1 MEVIFFLVLFL
12 IFFKILK
19 KYILVK
25 YDFNPF
31 DWSYKTNTLA
41 HVHRRNNVLIM
52 DAVNLNRLNNGLRPL
67 KQALPRLY
75 ELAQREADRMLA
87 AGKITEP
94 NLNSYNKTVLVAS
107 MWSGE
112 ATVREFVYDVNNSK

>member
-1 MEVIFFLVLFL
+1 MYFFIFILFKFQ
-12 IFFKILK
+12 IKFIQ
-19 KYILVK
+19 VN
-25 YDFNPF
+25 YDLNPY

-41 HVHRRNNVLIM
+41 HVQRRNNLLIM

-75 ELAQREADRMLA
+75 ELAQREADRILA

-94 NLNSYNKTVLVAS
+94 NLSSYNKTVVVAS

-112 ATVREFVYDVNNSK
+112 ATVREFVYDVNNSKTI